1 MVRYFLHKMYLF
13 IAVTSECV
21 SPSVMWPHGRCSSPG
36 SPVHGIFQARVLESV
51 AISSSRGSS
60 WPRDWIPTFCISGR
74 FCTIWATAV
83 AQVRP
88 FLLDWC
94 QPLSSGTPATAVASS
109 LVSLL
114 LPTLYQSSSS
124 CPPPPRLQPVLSP
137 PIPQSPREAG
147 GGTTLASLP
156 AAQLRGKAPESSRLS
171 GLLLPFPL
179 SIRAVLGSV
188 LPLEPFRHILASWP
202 LPFLA
207 PTLLDMC
214 ILRLAPSLTFVAS
227 VGRSPSQ
234 WGDLTTRM

>member
-1 MVRYFLHKMYLF
+1 MTQGLNPDLLHLRQ
-13 IAVTSECV
+13 ILHHLS
-21 SPSVMWPHGRCSSPG
+21 H
-36 SPVHGIFQARVLESV
+36 
-51 AISSSRGSS
+51 RGSS
-60 WPRDWIPTFCISGR
+60 GPTVSAGLMPAFI
-74 FCTIWATAV
+74 IWNSSNCCGFLTGLLAPSSSV
-83 AQVRP
+83 SVF
-88 FLLDWC
+88 FLL
-94 QPLSSGTPATAVASS
+94 
-109 LVSLL
+109 
-114 LPTLYQSSSS
+114 
-124 CPPPPRLQPVLSP
+124 PPRLQPVLSP

-179 SIRAVLGSV
+179 SIRPVLGSV

-234 WGDLTTRM
+234 